1 MSIMTDQ
8 KINDLAYIFKS
19 AILSARDE
27 GLFDKDICFYH
38 FPRGCC
44 GDTCDLL
51 ASFLKS
57 HGIPTIYVCG
67 DYKQQSHA
75 WLVVNDD
82 RVKSP
87 RSHFI
92 ETGTD
97 YLKLL
102 GQYGQK
108 ISEPIKI
115 TYYEAEDLRNGLIID
130 ITADQ
135 FGEPSVYVG
144 KQNRFYK
151 KHNFCEAHVCKG
163 VCNSRLSDLYRKTSS
178 FLPTK

>member
-1 MSIMTDQ
+1 M
-8 KINDLAYIFKS
+8 
-19 AILSARDE
+19 
-27 GLFDKDICFYH
+27 
-38 FPRGCC
+38 GCC

-57 HGIPTIYVCG
+57 YGIPTIYVCG
-67 DYKQQSHA
+67 EYKQQSHA
-75 WLVVNDD
+75 WLVVNDN
-82 RVKSP
+82 RVKPP

-92 ETGTD
+92 ETD
-97 YLKLL
+97 SLKLL
-102 GQYGQK
+102 GQYGQESSK
-108 ISEPIKI
+108 PIRI

-151 KHNFCEAHVCKG
+151 KHDFCEAHVCKG
-163 VCNSRLSDLYRKTSS
+163 IYDFRQNDLYKKISS
-178 FLPTK
+178 FLPTNL